1 MNLSDTKMARNR
13 VEWNPLRYNKF
24 ELVRVLNWGRPQSIE
39 SKRRFLVAPHTGH
52 VSNFRGLK
60 RSPLEPVQLL
70 SGQWRTRKTG
80 VRIQTG
86 HQSGHVSNPLGSP
99 AILGQSGSRARV
111 PGKPPRTR
119 HSGRFK
125 LPLSATVFRLMRAAF
140 DIIRG

>member
-24 ELVRVLNWGRPQSIE
+24 ELVRVWNWGRPQSTE

-80 VRIQTG
+80 VR
-86 HQSGHVSNPLGSP
+86 VSNPLGSP
-99 AILGQSGSRARV
+99 AILGQRGSRARV

>member
-24 ELVRVLNWGRPQSIE
+24 ELVRVLNWGRPQSTE

-86 HQSGHVSNPLGSP
+86 HPVWTRFEPSWLARNPWTEWLPSP
-99 AILGQSGSRARV
+99 GSR
-111 PGKPPRTR
+111 K
-119 HSGRFK
+119 
-125 LPLSATVFRLMRAAF
+125 ATTN
-140 DIIRG
+140 